1 MQTVLTNTFSLW
13 LVEILVT
20 NLVIAV
26 AGICLLR
33 YLQGVLSGVNT
44 TQELSKKDNFAFGLS
59 LAGSAIAL
67 ALIMSAAV
75 GGDGAENLK
84 TEGFNVLVYALAGI
98 ILLKVGSLIND
109 LLIFHQFSIKEQ
121 ISKENMAAGLVQAA
135 NFLALGLIIQA
146 AINWGEAEDYTG
158 LFLVAVVFLCSQLL
172 LIAVTVLRSTIYRR
186 RHNGE
191 QLHVALESGHVALAI
206 RYAGHLLGSALA
218 ISAASAF
225 VEHSSFWF
233 WEAVAAWFLV
243 ALALILV
250 LSVLSA
256 VARSIILRRINV
268 VEEVDEQHNHGVA
281 FIEAAIFI
289 AIGLILKALMA

>member
-84 TEGFNVLVYALAGI
+84 TEGFNVLVYALAGT